1 MLTTIVPTTAQNFPM
16 DPVSVI
22 VATLN
27 GKLALHKSVDRR
39 GYTITHV
46 PTGFAVQVGIR
57 NKKKAKDLMLVL
69 ENEDWNFKVPHSRK
83 FKAIRARLKPIVYAL
98 PVY

>member
-1 MLTTIVPTTAQNFPM
+1 MLTTITPATDQTFPM

-27 GKLALHKSVDRR
+27 GKLALHKTIDKR

-46 PTGFAVQVGIR
+46 PTGFALRIGIR
-57 NKKKAKDLMLVL
+57 NKKAAENLMLVL

-83 FKAIRARLKPIVYAL
+83 WKAQMARLKPIVFAL